1 MELLKKELKDV
12 ICSLESNEV
21 LLTIK
26 EMFIDRMF
34 YNCEFDEVYSEI
46 EKNEYF
52 NKFEEYLNLMK
63 IKLERQRKISC
74 LSLYELYN
82 ICEYEEYDYILYV
95 LRCSYEYIE
104 SSYIEIDML
113 NRNIIKH
120 NISNDILKDLEKIN
134 KFLNLNKEK
143 LDYEVFILK

>member
-113 NRNIIKH
+113 NINIIKH